1 MTSDPSDVS
10 ANGALLRR
18 SLLAA
23 CQQGH
28 MDVVRLLVHRYGAD
42 VQDCNSHNQE
52 FAVISK
58 LPLYAAA
65 QAGKRSPQEGSRLR
79 PAGFL
84 VTGSGLISCLL
95 NMTDRSTPVVA

>member
-1 MTSDPSDVS
+1 MELNQIMFDPSDVS
-10 ANGALLRR
+10 VNSALLRC

-28 MDVVRLLVHRYGAD
+28 MDVVQLLVRGYGVD
-42 VQDCNSHNQE
+42 VQDCNSNNEE

-65 QAGKRSPQEGSRLR
+65 QAGKGPKK
-79 PAGFL
+79 
-84 VTGSGLISCLL
+84 
-95 NMTDRSTPVVA
+95 